1 MMKELILSQNF
12 LIGALIYFLVISF
25 CSAVLTCSDKRLAKK
40 GGRRVPEKKLFGAAL
55 LGGALSMYITMRII
69 RHKTLHKR
77 FMIGLPVIILL
88 QTAAVVFAVIKIL
101 KLI

>member
-1 MMKELILSQNF
+1 MLLTISNIYLVM
-12 LIGALIYFLVISF
+12 LIYFLIISF
-25 CSAVLTCSDKRLAKK
+25 YSIMLTCSDKRLAKK

-55 LGGALSMYITMRII
+55 LGGALAMYITMRII

-88 QTAAVVFAVIKIL
+88 QTAAVIFAVIKIL

>member
-1 MMKELILSQNF
+1 MKEFVLSQNF
-12 LIGALIYFLVISF
+12 IIGVLIYLLVISF
-25 CSAVLTCSDKRLAKK
+25 YSVMLTCSDKRLAIK

-55 LGGALSMYITMRII
+55 LGGALAMYITMRTI

-77 FMIGLPVIILL
+77 FMIGLPVIIIL

-101 KLI
+101 ELI

>member
-1 MMKELILSQNF
+1 MLLTISNIYLVM
-12 LIGALIYFLVISF
+12 LIYFLIISF
-25 CSAVLTCSDKRLAKK
+25 YSIMLTCSDKRLAKK

-55 LGGALSMYITMRII
+55 LGGALAMYITMRTI

-77 FMIGLPVIILL
+77 FMIGLPVIIIL

-101 KLI
+101 ELI